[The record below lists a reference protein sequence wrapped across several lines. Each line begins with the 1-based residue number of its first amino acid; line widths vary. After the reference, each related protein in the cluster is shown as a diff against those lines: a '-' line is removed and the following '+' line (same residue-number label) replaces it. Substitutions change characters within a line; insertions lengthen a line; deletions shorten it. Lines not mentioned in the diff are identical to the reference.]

1 MSGHSKW
8 STIKHKK
15 GAADAKRGQ
24 LFTKLTREITVA
36 SREGSDDPDMN
47 FRLRLAIDNAKSQN
61 MPKDTIERAVAKG
74 AGKGADGNALEEL
87 TYEAY
92 GPGGTG
98 FIIQTLTDNRNR
110 AASGIRSKVTRSG
123 GNLAANG
130 AVSWNFEQK
139 GLVTLEVEGADPEE
153 VALEVMDIGAE
164 DVEIE
169 EDLVSVTFPFQRIRP
184 RQNRTRIAERRT
196 HRKRRVGD
204 GTQTT
209 PSASRSPK
217 RSRHFAS
224 LTNSKNSTTS
234 PKSSPTPTFRTKCS
248 KSSSPNKAEAKES

>member
-36 SREGSDDPDMN
+36 AREGSDDPDMN

-123 GNLAANG
+123 GNLASNG

-164 DVEIE
+164 DVDIE
-169 EDLVSVTFPFQRIRP
+169 EDLISITFPFNEFARAKTELEALSDVRVE
-184 RQNRTRIAERRT
+184 NAELAM
-196 HRKRRVGD
+196 V
-204 GTQTT
+204 
-209 PSASRSPK
+209 P
-217 RSRHFAS
+217 
-224 LTNSKNSTTS
+224 NSTVTLE
-234 PKSSPTPTFRTKCS
+234 KSQALQTLRLLDELEELDDVS
-248 KSSSPNKAEAKES
+248 KVFTNADFPEEVLEEFLAQQG

>member
-36 SREGSDDPDMN
+36 AREGSPDPDMN
-47 FRLRLAIDNAKSQN
+47 FRLRLAIDNAKAQN

-74 AGKGADGNALEEL
+74 SGTGADGNALEEL

-98 FIIQTLTDNRNR
+98 YIIQTLTDNRNR
-110 AASGIRSKVTRSG
+110 ATSGIRSKITRGG

-130 AVSWNFEQK
+130 SVSWNFEQK
-139 GLVTLEVEGADPEE
+139 GIVTLEVNGADPEE
-153 VALEVMDIGAE
+153 IALEVMDIGAE
-164 DVEIE
+164 DVDIE
-169 EDLVSVTFPFQRIRP
+169 DDLVSITFPFNEFARAKTELEAFENVRVE
-184 RQNRTRIAERRT
+184 NAELAMIPNNTVELEKSQAVQALRLLDELEELDDVS
-196 HRKRRVGD
+196 KV
-204 GTQTT
+204 
-209 PSASRSPK
+209 
-217 RSRHFAS
+217 F
-224 LTNSKNSTTS
+224 TNADFPDEVLEEFLANQS
-234 PKSSPTPTFRTKCS
+234 
-248 KSSSPNKAEAKES
+248 

>member
-36 SREGSDDPDMN
+36 AREGSDDPDMN

-74 AGKGADGNALEEL
+74 AGKGADGNVLEEL

-123 GNLAANG
+123 GNLASNG

-164 DVEIE
+164 DVDIE
-169 EDLVSVTFPFQRIRP
+169 EDLISITFPFNEFARAKTELEALSDVRVE
-184 RQNRTRIAERRT
+184 NAELAM
-196 HRKRRVGD
+196 V
-204 GTQTT
+204 
-209 PSASRSPK
+209 P
-217 RSRHFAS
+217 
-224 LTNSKNSTTS
+224 NSTVTLE
-234 PKSSPTPTFRTKCS
+234 KSQALQTLRLLDELEELDDVS
-248 KSSSPNKAEAKES
+248 KVFTNADFPEEVLEEFLAQQG

>member
-36 SREGSDDPDMN
+36 AREGSDDPDMN

-74 AGKGADGNALEEL
+74 SGKGADGNALEEL

-139 GLVTLEVEGADPEE
+139 GLVTLEVDGADPEE

-164 DVEIE
+164 DVDID
-169 EDLVSVTFPFQRIRP
+169 EDLVSITFPFNEFARAKTELESLIDVRVE
-184 RQNRTRIAERRT
+184 NAELAM
-196 HRKRRVGD
+196 V
-204 GTQTT
+204 
-209 PSASRSPK
+209 P
-217 RSRHFAS
+217 
-224 LTNSKNSTTS
+224 NSTVTLE
-234 PKSSPTPTFRTKCS
+234 KSQALQTLRLLDELEELDDVS
-248 KSSSPNKAEAKES
+248 KVFTNADFPEEVLEEFLAQQG

>member
-24 LFTKLTREITVA
+24 LFTKLSREITVA
-36 SREGSDDPDMN
+36 AREGSPDPEMN
-47 FRLRLAIDNAKSQN
+47 FRLRLAVDNAKAQN
-61 MPKDTIERAVAKG
+61 MPKDTIERAIAKG
-74 AGKGADGNALEEL
+74 SGKSADGSALEEL
-87 TYEAY
+87 VYEAY

-139 GLVTLEVEGADPEE
+139 GFVTLEVDGADPEE
-153 VALEVMDIGAE
+153 IALEVMDIGAE
-164 DVEIE
+164 DVDIE
-169 EDLVSVTFPFQRIRP
+169 EDLVSITFSFSEFARAKNELEALDNVRVES
-184 RQNRTRIAERRT
+184 AELAMI
-196 HRKRRVGD
+196 
-204 GTQTT
+204 
-209 PSASRSPK
+209 P
-217 RSRHFAS
+217 
-224 LTNSKNSTTS
+224 NSTVELE
-234 PKSSPTPTFRTKCS
+234 KSQAVQTLRLLDELEDLDDVS
-248 KSSSPNKAEAKES
+248 KVFTNADFPEEVLEEFLAQQS

>member
-36 SREGSDDPDMN
+36 AREGSDDPDMN

-110 AASGIRSKVTRSG
+110 AASGIRSKLTRSG

-164 DVEIE
+164 DVDIE
-169 EDLVSVTFPFQRIRP
+169 EDLVSITFPFNEFARAKTELESLSEVRVE
-184 RQNRTRIAERRT
+184 NAELAMI
-196 HRKRRVGD
+196 
-204 GTQTT
+204 
-209 PSASRSPK
+209 P
-217 RSRHFAS
+217 
-224 LTNSKNSTTS
+224 NSTV
-234 PKSSPTPTFRTKCS
+234 PLEKSQALQTLRLLDELEELDDVS
-248 KSSSPNKAEAKES
+248 KVFTNADFPDEVLEEFLAQQG

>member
-36 SREGSDDPDMN
+36 AREGSDDPDMN

-123 GNLAANG
+123 GNLASNG

-164 DVEIE
+164 DVDIE
-169 EDLVSVTFPFQRIRP
+169 EDLVSVIFPFNEFARAKTELEAFSDVRVE
-184 RQNRTRIAERRT
+184 NAELAM
-196 HRKRRVGD
+196 V
-204 GTQTT
+204 
-209 PSASRSPK
+209 P
-217 RSRHFAS
+217 
-224 LTNSKNSTTS
+224 NSTVTLE
-234 PKSSPTPTFRTKCS
+234 KSQALQTLRLLDELEELDDVS
-248 KSSSPNKAEAKES
+248 KVFTNADFPEEVLEEFLAQQG

>member
-24 LFTKLTREITVA
+24 LFTKLSREVTVA
-36 SREGSDDPDMN
+36 AREGSPDPDMN
-47 FRLRLAIDNAKSQN
+47 FRLRLAIDNAKAQN
-61 MPKDTIERAVAKG
+61 MPKDNIERAIAKG
-74 AGKGADGNALEEL
+74 SGRGADGSALEEL

-92 GPGGTG
+92 GPGGAG
-98 FIIQTLTDNRNR
+98 LIIQTLTDNRNR

-153 VALEVMDIGAE
+153 IALEVMDIGAE

-169 EDLVSVTFPFQRIRP
+169 EDIISITFPFNEFARAKTELETLENVRVE
-184 RQNRTRIAERRT
+184 NAELAMVPNNT
-196 HRKRRVGD
+196 VALEKSQAV
-204 GTQTT
+204 QTL
-209 PSASRSPK
+209 R
-217 RSRHFAS
+217 
-224 LTNSKNSTTS
+224 LLEGLEELDDVSKVFSNVDFPDEVLEEFISNQS
-234 PKSSPTPTFRTKCS
+234 
-248 KSSSPNKAEAKES
+248 

>member
-36 SREGSDDPDMN
+36 AREGSPDPDMN
-47 FRLRLAIDNAKSQN
+47 FRLRLAIDNAKAQN

-74 AGKGADGNALEEL
+74 SGTGADGNALEEL

-98 FIIQTLTDNRNR
+98 YIIQTLTDNRNR
-110 AASGIRSKVTRSG
+110 ATSGIRSKITRGG

-139 GLVTLEVEGADPEE
+139 GIVTLEVNGADPEE
-153 VALEVMDIGAE
+153 IALEVMDIGAE
-164 DVEIE
+164 DVDIE
-169 EDLVSVTFPFQRIRP
+169 DDLVSITFPFNEFARAKTELEALDNVKVENAELAMIPNNTVELEKSQAVQALRLLDELEELDDVSKVFTNADFP
-184 RQNRTRIAERRT
+184 DEVLEEFLANQN
-196 HRKRRVGD
+196 
-204 GTQTT
+204 
-209 PSASRSPK
+209 
-217 RSRHFAS
+217 
-224 LTNSKNSTTS
+224 
-234 PKSSPTPTFRTKCS
+234 
-248 KSSSPNKAEAKES
+248 

>member
-36 SREGSDDPDMN
+36 AREGSPDPDMN

-74 AGKGADGNALEEL
+74 AGTGGDGNALEEL

-164 DVEIE
+164 DIDIE
-169 EDLVSVTFPFQRIRP
+169 EDLISITFSFNEFARAKTEIEALSDVRVE
-184 RQNRTRIAERRT
+184 NAELAM
-196 HRKRRVGD
+196 V
-204 GTQTT
+204 
-209 PSASRSPK
+209 P
-217 RSRHFAS
+217 
-224 LTNSKNSTTS
+224 NSTVILE
-234 PKSSPTPTFRTKCS
+234 KSQALQTLRLLDELEELDDVS
-248 KSSSPNKAEAKES
+248 KVFTNADFPEEVLEEFLAQQG

>member
-36 SREGSDDPDMN
+36 AREGSPDPDMN
-47 FRLRLAIDNAKSQN
+47 FRLRLAIDNAKAQN

-74 AGKGADGNALEEL
+74 SGTGADGNALEEL

-98 FIIQTLTDNRNR
+98 YIIQTLTDNRNR
-110 AASGIRSKVTRSG
+110 ATSGIRSKITRGG

-130 AVSWNFEQK
+130 SVSWNFEQK
-139 GLVTLEVEGADPEE
+139 GIVTLEVDGADPEDI
-153 VALEVMDIGAE
+153 ALEVMDIGAE
-164 DVEIE
+164 DVDIE
-169 EDLVSVTFPFQRIRP
+169 DDLVSITFPFAEFARAKTELEALENVKVENAELAMIPNNTVELERSQAVQALRLLDELEELDDVSKVFTNADFP
-184 RQNRTRIAERRT
+184 DEVLEEFIAN
-196 HRKRRVGD
+196 
-204 GTQTT
+204 Q
-209 PSASRSPK
+209 S
-217 RSRHFAS
+217 
-224 LTNSKNSTTS
+224 
-234 PKSSPTPTFRTKCS
+234 
-248 KSSSPNKAEAKES
+248 

>member
-36 SREGSDDPDMN
+36 AREGAPDPDMN
-47 FRLRLAIDNAKSQN
+47 FRLRLAIDNAKAQN

-74 AGKGADGNALEEL
+74 SGKGADGNALEEL

-98 FIIQTLTDNRNR
+98 YIIQTLTDNRNR
-110 AASGIRSKVTRSG
+110 ATSGIRSKITRGG

-130 AVSWNFEQK
+130 SVSWNFEQK
-139 GLVTLEVEGADPEE
+139 GFVTLEVDGADPEE
-153 VALEVMDIGAE
+153 IALEVMDIGAE
-164 DVEIE
+164 DVDIE
-169 EDLVSVTFPFQRIRP
+169 DDLVSITFPFSEFARAKTELEALDNVRVE
-184 RQNRTRIAERRT
+184 NAELAMIPNNTVELEKSQAVQALRLLDELEELDDVSKVFT
-196 HRKRRVGD
+196 NADFPDEVLEEFLAN
-204 GTQTT
+204 QT
-209 PSASRSPK
+209 
-217 RSRHFAS
+217 
-224 LTNSKNSTTS
+224 
-234 PKSSPTPTFRTKCS
+234 
-248 KSSSPNKAEAKES
+248 

>member
-36 SREGSDDPDMN
+36 AREGSDDPDMN

-74 AGKGADGNALEEL
+74 SGKGADGNALEEL

-123 GNLAANG
+123 GNLASNG

-164 DVEIE
+164 DVDIE
-169 EDLVSVTFPFQRIRP
+169 EDLVSITFPFNEFARAKTELETLSDVRVE
-184 RQNRTRIAERRT
+184 NAELAM
-196 HRKRRVGD
+196 V
-204 GTQTT
+204 
-209 PSASRSPK
+209 P
-217 RSRHFAS
+217 
-224 LTNSKNSTTS
+224 NSTVTLE
-234 PKSSPTPTFRTKCS
+234 KSQALQTLRLLDELEDLDDVS
-248 KSSSPNKAEAKES
+248 KVFTNADFPEEVLEEFLAQQG

>member
-36 SREGSDDPDMN
+36 AREGSDDPDMN

-74 AGKGADGNALEEL
+74 AGKGADGNTLEEL

-123 GNLAANG
+123 GNLATNG

-169 EDLVSVTFPFQRIRP
+169 EDLVSITFPFNEFARAKTELESLSDVRVE
-184 RQNRTRIAERRT
+184 NAELAM
-196 HRKRRVGD
+196 V
-204 GTQTT
+204 
-209 PSASRSPK
+209 P
-217 RSRHFAS
+217 
-224 LTNSKNSTTS
+224 NSTVTLE
-234 PKSSPTPTFRTKCS
+234 KSQALQTLRLLDELEELDDVS
-248 KSSSPNKAEAKES
+248 KVFTNADFPEEVLEEFLAQQG

>member
-15 GAADAKRGQ
+15 GAADAKHGQ

-36 SREGSDDPDMN
+36 AREGSDDPDMN

-110 AASGIRSKVTRSG
+110 AASGIRSKLTRSG

-164 DVEIE
+164 DVDIE
-169 EDLVSVTFPFQRIRP
+169 EDLVSITFPFNEFARAKTELESLSEVRVE
-184 RQNRTRIAERRT
+184 NAELAMIPNNT
-196 HRKRRVGD
+196 VPLEKSQAL
-204 GTQTT
+204 QTLRLLDELEELDDV
-209 PSASRSPK
+209 SK
-217 RSRHFAS
+217 VF
-224 LTNSKNSTTS
+224 TNADF
-234 PKSSPTPTFRTKCS
+234 PEEVLEEFL
-248 KSSSPNKAEAKES
+248 AQQG

>member
-36 SREGSDDPDMN
+36 AREGAPDPDMN
-47 FRLRLAIDNAKSQN
+47 FRLRLAIDNAKAQN

-74 AGKGADGNALEEL
+74 SGTGADGNALEEL

-98 FIIQTLTDNRNR
+98 YIIQTLTDNRNR
-110 AASGIRSKVTRSG
+110 ATSGIRSKITRGG

-130 AVSWNFEQK
+130 SVSWNFEQK
-139 GLVTLEVEGADPEE
+139 GIVTLEVNGADPEE
-153 VALEVMDIGAE
+153 IALEVMDIGAE
-164 DVEIE
+164 DVDIE
-169 EDLVSVTFPFQRIRP
+169 DDLVSITFPFNEFARAKTELEAFENVRVE
-184 RQNRTRIAERRT
+184 NAELAMIPNNTVELEKSQAVQALRLLDELEELDDVS
-196 HRKRRVGD
+196 KV
-204 GTQTT
+204 
-209 PSASRSPK
+209 
-217 RSRHFAS
+217 F
-224 LTNSKNSTTS
+224 TNADFPDEVLEEFLANQS
-234 PKSSPTPTFRTKCS
+234 
-248 KSSSPNKAEAKES
+248 

>member
-36 SREGSDDPDMN
+36 AREGAPDPEMN
-47 FRLRLAIDNAKSQN
+47 FRLRLAVDNAKAQN
-61 MPKDTIERAVAKG
+61 MPKDTIERAIAKG
-74 AGKGADGNALEEL
+74 SGKGADGATLEEL
-87 TYEAY
+87 VYEAY

-110 AASGIRSKVTRSG
+110 ATSGIRSKVTRSG

-153 VALEVMDIGAE
+153 IALEVMDIGAE
-164 DVEIE
+164 DIDIEDDFISITFAFSEFARAKNELETLSNVRVENAELAMIPNSMVSLE
-169 EDLVSVTFPFQRIRP
+169 KSQAVQTLRLLDELEDLDDVSKVF
-184 RQNRTRIAERRT
+184 
-196 HRKRRVGD
+196 
-204 GTQTT
+204 
-209 PSASRSPK
+209 
-217 RSRHFAS
+217 
-224 LTNSKNSTTS
+224 TNADFS
-234 PKSSPTPTFRTKCS
+234 
-248 KSSSPNKAEAKES
+248 EEVLKEFLAQQS

>member
-36 SREGSDDPDMN
+36 AREGSHDPDMN

-74 AGKGADGNALEEL
+74 SGKGADGNALEEL

-139 GLVTLEVEGADPEE
+139 GLVTLEVDGADPEE

-164 DVEIE
+164 DVDID
-169 EDLVSVTFPFQRIRP
+169 EDLVSITFPFNEFARAKTELESLNDVRVE
-184 RQNRTRIAERRT
+184 NAELAM
-196 HRKRRVGD
+196 V
-204 GTQTT
+204 
-209 PSASRSPK
+209 P
-217 RSRHFAS
+217 
-224 LTNSKNSTTS
+224 NSTVTLE
-234 PKSSPTPTFRTKCS
+234 KSQALQTLRLLDELEELDDVS
-248 KSSSPNKAEAKES
+248 KVFTNADFPEEVLEEFLAQQG

>member
-24 LFTKLTREITVA
+24 LFTKLSREITVA
-36 SREGSDDPDMN
+36 AREGAPDPETN
-47 FRLRLAIDNAKSQN
+47 FRLRLAVDNAKAQN
-61 MPKDTIERAVAKG
+61 MPKDTIERAIAKG
-74 AGKGADGNALEEL
+74 AGKGADGAALEEL
-87 TYEAY
+87 VYEAY

-110 AASGIRSKVTRSG
+110 AASGIRSKVTRGG

-153 VALEVMDIGAE
+153 IALEVMDIGAE
-164 DVEIE
+164 DV
-169 EDLVSVTFPFQRIRP
+169 DVDQYLVSITFPFSEFARAKNELEALENVRVES
-184 RQNRTRIAERRT
+184 AELAMI
-196 HRKRRVGD
+196 
-204 GTQTT
+204 
-209 PSASRSPK
+209 P
-217 RSRHFAS
+217 
-224 LTNSKNSTTS
+224 NSTVALE
-234 PKSSPTPTFRTKCS
+234 KSQAVQTLRLLDELEDLDDVS
-248 KSSSPNKAEAKES
+248 KVFTNANFPDEVLEEFLAQHS

>member
-36 SREGSDDPDMN
+36 AREGSDDPDMN

-110 AASGIRSKVTRSG
+110 AASGIRSKLTRSG

-164 DVEIE
+164 DVDIE
-169 EDLVSVTFPFQRIRP
+169 EDLVSITFPFNEFARAKTELESLSEVRVE
-184 RQNRTRIAERRT
+184 NAELAMI
-196 HRKRRVGD
+196 
-204 GTQTT
+204 
-209 PSASRSPK
+209 P
-217 RSRHFAS
+217 
-224 LTNSKNSTTS
+224 NSTV
-234 PKSSPTPTFRTKCS
+234 PLEKSQALQTLRLLDELEELDDVS
-248 KSSSPNKAEAKES
+248 KVFTNADFPEEVLEEFLAQQG

>member
-1 MSGHSKW
+1 
-8 STIKHKK
+8 
-15 GAADAKRGQ
+15 
-24 LFTKLTREITVA
+24 
-36 SREGSDDPDMN
+36 MN

-123 GNLAANG
+123 GNLASNG

-164 DVEIE
+164 DVDIE
-169 EDLVSVTFPFQRIRP
+169 EDLVSVTFPFNEFARAKTELEAFNQVRVE
-184 RQNRTRIAERRT
+184 NAELAM
-196 HRKRRVGD
+196 V
-204 GTQTT
+204 
-209 PSASRSPK
+209 P
-217 RSRHFAS
+217 
-224 LTNSKNSTTS
+224 NSTITLE
-234 PKSSPTPTFRTKCS
+234 KSQALQTLRLLDELEELDDVS
-248 KSSSPNKAEAKES
+248 KVFTNADFPEEVLEEFLAQQG